1 MPALSLINTGFTGL
15 AVSVECSLSR
25 GLPNTSIV
33 GLASKSVDESKER
46 IRIAINS
53 SGYAYPKGR
62 IVINLAPADLPKDSS
77 SLDLAM
83 ALTVL
88 EADGQITKLKPD
100 YIFIGELGLDGS
112 LRAVRGMI
120 GKLLSVKKS
129 FKNPVVFIP
138 KDNEKQ
144 ASMLANVITY
154 PANNLTEVVDHINST
169 RLLNQTRYDVN
180 IVNEY
185 KKPSIDFS
193 EIFGQ
198 ESAKRALLIAAC
210 GGHNI
215 LMSGP
220 PGTGK
225 SMLAKAFIGIMPS
238 LESNEA
244 LETTHIHSLSSPTY
258 EEVIIHPPLRSPHH
272 TSSDVA
278 LIGGG
283 HSLKPGEISLAHNGV
298 LFLDELPEYK
308 RSAIESLRQPLEDG
322 KVTISRAQQSAT
334 YPSRFILIAT
344 SNPCPCGYLFSTTP
358 CSCTP
363 NEIHRYQKKL
373 SGPLLDRIDIHITV
387 GQIDHKNLLIS
398 SSTSESNKIRNNVKR
413 VQQIQIIRNKK
424 LNSRLSNK
432 ELKSNLLLDNDAQN
446 LLNSAAANMRLSAR
460 SYIKT
465 LKIARTIAD
474 IDESENI
481 NSSHIAEAL
490 QYRPKLIKL

>member
-1 MPALSLINTGFTGL
+1 MSALSLINSGYNGL
-15 AVSVECSLSR
+15 VVSVECSLSR

-46 IRIAINS
+46 IRIAVNS
-53 SGYAYPKGR
+53 SGYSYPKGR

-88 EADGQITKLKPD
+88 EADGQVNKLGVN

-112 LRAVRGMI
+112 IRAVRGII

-129 FKNPVVFIP
+129 FNNPVVFIP
-138 KDNEKQ
+138 KDNELQ
-144 ASMLANVITY
+144 ASMLADIVTY
-154 PANNLTEVVDHINST
+154 PAKNLKEVVDHLNKT
-169 RLLNQTRYDVN
+169 KLLQQTRYN
-180 IVNEY
+180 QINQITA
-185 KKPSIDFS
+185 SNAQIDFS

-198 ESAKRALLIAAC
+198 DAAKRALLIAAC

-225 SMLAKAFIGIMPS
+225 SMLAKAFIGILPALDS
-238 LESNEA
+238 KEA
-244 LETTHIHSLSSPTY
+244 LETTHIHSLSSLSY
-258 EEVIIHPPLRSPHH
+258 ENVVTNPPLRSPHH

-322 KVTISRAQQSAT
+322 NVTISRAQQSAT

-344 SNPCPCGYLFSTTP
+344 SNPCPCGYLYSDTP
-358 CSCTP
+358 CTCTP
-363 NEIHRYQKKL
+363 NEIHKYQKKL
-373 SGPLLDRIDIHITV
+373 SGPLLDRIDIHINV
-387 GQIDHKNLLIS
+387 GQIEHKNLLIKATS
-398 SSTSESNKIRNNVKR
+398 SESNKLCQVVKDTHK
-413 VQQIQIIRNKK
+413 IQTSRHKK
-424 LNSRLSNK
+424 LNARLSNK
-432 ELKSNLLLDNDAQN
+432 ELKSNLKLENDAQS
-446 LLNSAAANMRLSAR
+446 LLNAAALNMKLSAR

-465 LKIARTIAD
+465 LKVARTIAD
-474 IDESENI
+474 IDKSDFI
-481 NSSHIAEAL
+481 KSSHIAEAL
-490 QYRPKLIKL
+490 QYRPKIIKL